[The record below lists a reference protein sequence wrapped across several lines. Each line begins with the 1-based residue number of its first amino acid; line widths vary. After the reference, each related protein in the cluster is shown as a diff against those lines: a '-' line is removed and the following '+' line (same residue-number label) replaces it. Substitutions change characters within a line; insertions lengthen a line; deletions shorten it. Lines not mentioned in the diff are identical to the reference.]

1 MNKKV
6 FSTLLVPVVC
16 ALLLCAALA
25 GTGGFFQ
32 EDIRG
37 GVALCAAGTAEES
50 NSLRL
55 EETASLPAMSG
66 EETVLLGGYPIG
78 IDIRPQGVI
87 ITSKVGVVTKKGVVT
102 PFSGI
107 ELDQGDLLC
116 AINGEQVRSA
126 DDIARL
132 LEKSDGEV
140 TVTIE
145 HAGKRENYLVTPAE
159 DSVNGL
165 KKLGL
170 MLQESVS
177 GVGTLTFVDRR
188 GRYGALGHPVK
199 DAHGNTIEPE
209 GGNIYPAA
217 IKGVVPGKRGK
228 AGELKGVYSKESGS
242 IGEIDSDNIFGIF
255 GKYCG
260 NGEKLTEIA
269 VAPRESVQPGKA
281 YIYSTVFGTSPRLYE
296 IEIIKAERQNSPLDK
311 SMVVR
316 VTDRKL
322 LAETGG
328 IVQGMSGS
336 PVIQNGKLV
345 GAITHVLIDDPTKG
359 YAVYAEWMMGR

>member
-50 NSLRL
+50 NSLQL

-132 LEKSDGEV
+132 LGKSEGEV

-145 HAGKRENYLVTPAE
+145 HAGKRENYFVTPAE
-159 DSVNGL
+159 DSVNGQ
-165 KKLGL
+165 K
-170 MLQESVS
+170 
-177 GVGTLTFVDRR
+177 
-188 GRYGALGHPVK
+188 
-199 DAHGNTIEPE
+199 
-209 GGNIYPAA
+209 
-217 IKGVVPGKRGK
+217 
-228 AGELKGVYSKESGS
+228 
-242 IGEIDSDNIFGIF
+242 
-255 GKYCG
+255 
-260 NGEKLTEIA
+260 
-269 VAPRESVQPGKA
+269 
-281 YIYSTVFGTSPRLYE
+281 
-296 IEIIKAERQNSPLDK
+296 
-311 SMVVR
+311 
-316 VTDRKL
+316 
-322 LAETGG
+322 
-328 IVQGMSGS
+328 
-336 PVIQNGKLV
+336 
-345 GAITHVLIDDPTKG
+345 
-359 YAVYAEWMMGR
+359 